1 MDSLDEDCT
10 PLKVKYDECFNA
22 WFRDGFLKGKAEIN
36 HDQACGELF
45 KSYQT
50 CLQVIKSLP
59 AKIMC
64 FQHIITFPLMQK
76 AFGKHKVPEK
86 EVYTDV
92 LGTEREKIPTP
103 PKSKSRT

>member
-1 MDSLDEDCT
+1 MRGLET
-10 PLKVKYDECFNA
+10 
-22 WFRDGFLKGKAEIN
+22 GFLKAKRRSTTIKHVENSSNLIKLAFRYI
-36 HDQACGELF
+36 
-45 KSYQT
+45 
-50 CLQVIKSLP
+50 IKSLL
-59 AKIMC
+59 AEIIY
-64 FQHIITFPLMQK
+64 IITFLSMQK